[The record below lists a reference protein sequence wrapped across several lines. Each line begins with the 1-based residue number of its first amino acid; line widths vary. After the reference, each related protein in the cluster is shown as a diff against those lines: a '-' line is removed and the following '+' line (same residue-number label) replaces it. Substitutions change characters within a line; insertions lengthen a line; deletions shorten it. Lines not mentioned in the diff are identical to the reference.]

1 MKKGHKEAVECP
13 LPGSGVSVYTSQ
25 IFCFMLQINWPAFKG
40 WPGLDELRLT
50 SLSAFETHLWENNQ
64 IKAQWRQI
72 KPVEQLTELTDV
84 SAVVSSEGRDNI
96 TVFTSIM
103 QPTGGV
109 QQQTDFSSCSMFQFS
124 KHKYKCGCVIATIVP
139 IYKNQRLENI
149 KKKMAP

>member
-1 MKKGHKEAVECP
+1 
-13 LPGSGVSVYTSQ
+13 
-25 IFCFMLQINWPAFKG
+25 MLQINWPAFKG

-109 QQQTDFSSCSMFQFS
+109 QQQMEPANITAEPQWLLLFQILHLNSCSMCQFS
-124 KHKYKCGCVIATIVP
+124 KHKYKYGDVIATIVP
-139 IYKNQRLENI
+139 NYKNQRLECI